1 MTNRKRAFWATTA
14 LFSGLLMAGAASAQ
28 STGSE
33 TTEATELGEVVVTG
47 ARGQRNIDGLAT
59 AETVSK
65 TRNTISQEFIATQT
79 PGQTILQTLNLTP
92 GLSFTNTDSYG
103 SSGGNIRL
111 RGFDGNRVS
120 LTFDGIPLNDTGN
133 YASYTNQQLDPELIE
148 RATVNTGSTD
158 VDSPTAAATGGTIN
172 YQTLRPTADFSGWG
186 QASFGDFDYRRYM
199 FLVNSGEFGP
209 WGTSAWFAVSKTDY
223 DKFKGRGDLQK
234 TQFNARIYQPLGDNG
249 DFLSLAGHW
258 NENRNN
264 NYLGP
269 NLGTATG
276 SILPQVETDPRGWDI
291 DFNDT
296 YLPYPAVGANAA
308 SFTGRPGVADVD
320 PAGNSNYW
328 GLRVNP
334 SNTGNIRGQSRFT
347 LADGLVLTVDPSF
360 QYTLA
365 NGGTQQVVLSET
377 DRTLRGTFTTGGFD
391 LNGDGD
397 TLDSVRVMTPS
408 NTNTHRYGVNASLIW
423 DLDDNHRLRA
433 AYAMDYG
440 RHRQTGLYGRVNFSN
455 PTDPRFVDWF
465 GGRNILENRIVNRD
479 GYELRSRDRLSIAE
493 LNQFSVEYRG
503 QFMDDALTINIGVRA
518 PFFSRDL
525 NQFCLTQ
532 NASSNVLCT
541 SETTTTSAIVNG
553 VATTLTNGNVAIAGR
568 TTGSGATLNSIQYIA
583 PYSRNV
589 KYDDIL
595 PNLGASYRWGDGH
608 SVYVSYAETL
618 SAPRTDSLYGV
629 TRFADG
635 SVGNPTVQ
643 PESAQNFDLGYRYSN
658 PTLVGTVSVF
668 ANNEENRIVSSFDDD
683 LGQFVDRNVGAVERI
698 GAEGSIGWSP
708 VEALSLYASATWLS
722 SEVQDDY
729 VNNTVG
735 GVPQIVATK
744 GKELVETPEW
754 MLAARA
760 SYQFTPYLEAG
771 IQAKYTGERWVTDV
785 NDFKVDAFTTVDANV
800 RLDLAQFGYEGTF
813 IQVNADNIFDE
824 QYYANLGTR
833 ASATPGTPGF
843 SQPFASV
850 GAPRTIS
857 ATLRVAF

>member
-1 MTNRKRAFWATTA
+1 MMNRKRAFWATTA
-14 LFSGLLMAGAASAQ
+14 LFSGLLVASTASAQ
-28 STGSE
+28 SSG
-33 TTEATELGEVVVTG
+33 TEAAELDEVVVTG
-47 ARGQRNIDGLAT
+47 ATGPRNVDGLAV
-59 AETVSK
+59 AETVAK
-65 TRNTISQEFIATQT
+65 TRNTITQEFIATQT

-133 YASYTNQQLDPELIE
+133 YATYTNQQLDPELIE
-148 RATVNTGSTD
+148 RASVNTGSTD
-158 VDSPTAAATGGTIN
+158 VDSPTAAATGGVIN
-172 YQTLRPTADFSGWG
+172 YVTRRPAADFGGWG
-186 QASFGDFDYRRYM
+186 QFSMGDFNYRRYM
-199 FLVNSGEFGP
+199 FLMDTGTFGP
-209 WGTSAWFAVSKTDY
+209 LGTSAWFSVSNTNY

-234 TQFNARIYQPLGDNG
+234 TQFNGRIYQPLGDNG
-249 DFLSLAGHW
+249 DFLSLSGNW

-276 SILPQVETDPRGWDI
+276 SILPQVETDPRGWDV
-291 DFNDT
+291 DFLTDYVAPTFRN
-296 YLPYPAVGANAA
+296 
-308 SFTGRPGVADVD
+308 GVADND
-320 PAGNSNYW
+320 TNSANYW

-334 SNTGNIRGQSRFT
+334 SNTGSIRGQSRFT
-347 LADGLVLTVDPSF
+347 LSDSLVLTVDPSF
-360 QYTLA
+360 QYVLA
-365 NGGTQQVVLSET
+365 NGGTQQAVLSET
-377 DRTLRGTFTTGGFD
+377 DRLIRGTSATGGVD

-397 TLDSVRVMTPS
+397 TLDRVRVMTPS
-408 NTNTHRYGVNASLIW
+408 NTNTHRYGLNTSLIW

-433 AYAMDYG
+433 AYALDFG
-440 RHRQTGLYGRVNFSN
+440 RHRQTGQYGRINFSN
-455 PTDPRFVDWF
+455 PSDPRFVDWF
-465 GGRNILENRIVNRD
+465 GGRNDEANRVVNLN

-493 LNQFSVEYRG
+493 LNQFSLEYRG
-503 QFMDDALTINIGVRA
+503 QFMDDALTLNIGIRA
-518 PFFSRDL
+518 PFFSREL

-532 NASSNVLCT
+532 NSSSNVLCT
-541 SETTTTSAIVNG
+541 TEATTTTAFVNG
-553 VATTLTNGNVAIAGR
+553 VSTTLTNGNVAIAGR

-583 PYSRNV
+583 PYSRTV
-589 KYDDIL
+589 EYEDIL
-595 PNLGASYRWGDGH
+595 PNVGATYRWGEGH
-608 SVYVSYAETL
+608 SIYANYAETL

-629 TRFADG
+629 RRFTDG
-635 SVGNPTVQ
+635 TIGNPTVQ
-643 PESAQNFDLGYRYSN
+643 PESAQNFDLGYRYTVPN
-658 PTLVGTVSVF
+658 LVGTVSVF

-708 VEALSLYASATWLS
+708 IEALSLYASATWLS

-735 GVPQIVATK
+735 GVPQIVLTK

-754 MLAARA
+754 MASARIN
-760 SYQFTPYLEAG
+760 YQFTEFLEAG
-771 IQAKYTGERWVTDV
+771 LQAKYTGERWVTDV
-785 NDFKVDAFTTVDANV
+785 NDMSADAFTTVDANI
-800 RLDLAQFGYEGTF
+800 RLDMAAFGYEGTF

-833 ASATPGTPGF
+833 ASSTPGTPGF

>member
-1 MTNRKRAFWATTA
+1 MTNRKRVFWATTA

-28 STGSE
+28 STGSD
-33 TTEATELGEVVVTG
+33 TTEATELSEVVSTG
-47 ARGQRNIDGLAT
+47 TRGPRNIDGLAT

-172 YQTLRPTADFSGWG
+172 YQTLRPTTEFGGWG

-249 DFLSLAGHW
+249 DFLSLSGHW

-276 SILPQVETDPRGWDI
+276 SILPQVETDPRGWDV
-291 DFNDT
+291 DFDT
-296 YLPYPAVGANAA
+296 TYIAPTFRN
-308 SFTGRPGVADVD
+308 GVADND
-320 PAGNSNYW
+320 ANGTNYW

-334 SNTGNIRGQSRFT
+334 SNTGSIRGQSRLT
-347 LADGLVLTVDPSF
+347 LSDSLVLTIDPSF

-365 NGGTQQVVLSET
+365 NGGTQQAVLSET
-377 DRTLRGTFTTGGFD
+377 DRLIRGTFATGGVD

-397 TLDSVRVMTPS
+397 TLDRVRVMTPS
-408 NTNTHRYGVNASLIW
+408 NTNTHRYGLNTSLIW
-423 DLDDNHRLRA
+423 DLDDNNRIRA
-433 AYAMDYG
+433 AYAFDYG

-455 PTDPRFVDWF
+455 PSDPRFVDWF
-465 GGRNILENRIVNRD
+465 GGRNVESTRVVNLN

-493 LNQFSVEYRG
+493 LNQFSLEYRG

-525 NQFCLTQ
+525 NQFCFTQ
-532 NASSNVLCT
+532 DRSSNVLCT
-541 SETTTTSAIVNG
+541 SEVPN
-553 VATTLTNGNVAIAGR
+553 ATLANGNVTFTGR
-568 TTGSGATLNSIQYIA
+568 GTQPAPIGGVVQPFVFTEYIA

-589 KYDDIL
+589 EYDDIL
-595 PNLGASYRWGDGH
+595 PNLGASYRWGEGH

-629 TRFADG
+629 RRFADG
-635 SVGNPTVQ
+635 SIGNPTVQ

-708 VEALSLYASATWLS
+708 IEALSLYASATWLS

-729 VNNTVG
+729 VNNTVS
-735 GVPQIVATK
+735 GVPQIVRTK

-754 MLAARA
+754 MLSARA
-760 SYQFTPYLEAG
+760 SYQFTDYLEAG

-785 NDFKVDAFTTVDANV
+785 NDMKVDAFTTVDANV
-800 RLDLAQFGYEGTF
+800 RFDLAQFGYEGTF

-833 ASATPGTPGF
+833 ASATPGAPGF

>member
-1 MTNRKRAFWATTA
+1 MTNRKRVFWATTA
-14 LFSGLLMAGAASAQ
+14 LCSGLLLAGAASAQ

-33 TTEATELGEVVVTG
+33 TTEATTLGEVVVTG
-47 ARGQRNIDGLAT
+47 ARGPRNIDGLAV
-59 AETVSK
+59 AETVAK
-65 TRNTISQEFIATQT
+65 TRNTITQEFIETQT

-92 GLSFTNTDSYG
+92 GLSFTNTDPYG

-148 RATVNTGSTD
+148 RASVNTGSTD

-172 YQTLRPTADFSGWG
+172 YVTLRPTADFGGWG
-186 QASFGDFDYRRYM
+186 QFSYGEFNYRRYM
-199 FLVNSGEFGP
+199 ALINTGEFGP
-209 WGTSAWFAVSKTDY
+209 YGTSAWFAVSKTDY

-234 TQFNARIYQPLGDNG
+234 TQFNARVYQPLGDNG
-249 DFLSLAGHW
+249 DFLSLSGHW

-269 NLGTATG
+269 NLGTADG
-276 SILPQVETDPRGWDI
+276 SILPQVETDPRGWDV
-291 DFNDT
+291 DFDT
-296 YLPYPAVGANAA
+296 TYVAPTV
-308 SFTGRPGVADVD
+308 RPGIADVD
-320 PAGNSNYW
+320 ANGTNYW

-347 LADGLVLTVDPSF
+347 LAEGLVLTVDPSF

-365 NGGTQQVVLSET
+365 NGGTQQAVLAEN
-377 DRTLRGTFTTGGFD
+377 DALLRGTNATGGVD

-397 TLDSVRVMTPS
+397 ILDRVRVMTPS
-408 NTNTHRYGVNASLIW
+408 NTNTHRYGLNASLIW
-423 DLDDNHRLRA
+423 DLNDDHRLRA
-433 AYAMDYG
+433 AYAMDFG
-440 RHRQTGLYGRVNFSN
+440 RHRQTGQYGRVNFSN

-465 GGRNILENRIVNRD
+465 GGRNDQNNRIVNLN

-503 QFMDDALTINIGVRA
+503 QFMDDALTLNIGVRA
-518 PFFSRDL
+518 PFFSREL
-525 NQFCLTQ
+525 NNFCYTQ
-532 NASSNVLCT
+532 NASSNVRCT
-541 SETTTTSAIVNG
+541 TETPITTFLPVGG
-553 VATTLTNGNVAIAGR
+553 VAAPIPFGDVRFGTSNQLF
-568 TTGSGATLNSIQYIA
+568 IA
-583 PYSRNV
+583 PYSRDV
-589 KYDDIL
+589 DYEDIL
-595 PNLGASYRWGDGH
+595 PNVGATYRWGEGH
-608 SVYVSYAETL
+608 SMYVNYAETL

-629 TRFADG
+629 RRFADG
-635 SVGNPTVQ
+635 SIGNPTVQ

-683 LGQFVDRNVGAVERI
+683 LGQFVDRNVGSVERI
-698 GAEGSIGWSP
+698 GAEGSLGWSP
-708 VEALSLYASATWLS
+708 IEALSMYASATWMQT
-722 SEVQDDY
+722 EVQDDY

-735 GVPQIVATK
+735 GVPQIVRTK

-754 MLAARA
+754 MFSARVN
-760 SYQFTPYLEAG
+760 YDFTEYLSAG

-785 NDFKVDAFTTVDANV
+785 NDMEVDAFTTVDANV
-800 RLDLAQFGYEGTF
+800 RIDLAPFGYEGTF
-813 IQVNADNIFDE
+813 IQINADNVFDE

-833 ASATPGTPGF
+833 ASSTPGTPGY

-850 GAPRTIS
+850 GAPRTVS

>member
-1 MTNRKRAFWATTA
+1 MTNRKRVFWATTA
-14 LFSGLLMAGAASAQ
+14 LFSGLMVASAASAQ

-33 TTEATELGEVVVTG
+33 TTEATALGEVVVTG
-47 ARGQRNIDGLAT
+47 ARGQRNIDGLAV
-59 AETVSK
+59 AETVAK
-65 TRNTISQEFIATQT
+65 TRNTITQEFIATQT

-103 SSGGNIRL
+103 TSGGNIRL

-133 YASYTNQQLDPELIE
+133 YATYTNQQLDPELIE
-148 RATVNTGSTD
+148 RASVNTGSTD
-158 VDSPTAAATGGTIN
+158 VDSPTAAATGGVIN
-172 YQTLRPTADFSGWG
+172 YVTRRPAADFGGWG
-186 QASFGDFDYRRYM
+186 QFSYGDFDYRRYM
-199 FLVNSGEFGP
+199 FLMDTGEFGP
-209 WGTSAWFAVSKTDY
+209 WGTSAWFSVSRTDY

-234 TQFNARIYQPLGDNG
+234 RQFNGRIYQPLGDNG
-249 DFLSLAGHW
+249 DFLSLSGNW

-276 SILPQVETDPRGWDI
+276 SILPQVETDPRGWDV
-291 DFNDT
+291 DFLTDYVAPTFRN
-296 YLPYPAVGANAA
+296 
-308 SFTGRPGVADVD
+308 GVADND
-320 PAGNSNYW
+320 TNSTNYW

-347 LADGLVLTVDPSF
+347 LSDSLVLTVDPSF
-360 QYTLA
+360 QYVLA
-365 NGGTQQVVLSET
+365 NGGTQQTVLSET
-377 DRTLRGTFTTGGFD
+377 DRLIRGTSATGGLD

-397 TLDSVRVMTPS
+397 TLDRVRVMTPS
-408 NTNTHRYGVNASLIW
+408 NTNTHRYGLNTSLIW
-423 DLDDNHRLRA
+423 DMDDNHRLRA
-433 AYAMDYG
+433 AYALDFG
-440 RHRQTGLYGRVNFSN
+440 RHRQTGQYGRVNFSN
-455 PTDPRFVDWF
+455 PSDPRFVDWF
-465 GGRNILENRIVNRD
+465 GGRNDEANRVVNLN

-493 LNQFSVEYRG
+493 LNQFSLEYRG
-503 QFMDDALTINIGVRA
+503 QFMDDALTVSLGVRA
-518 PFFSRDL
+518 PFFSREL
-525 NQFCLTQ
+525 NQFCFTQ
-532 NASSNVLCT
+532 NSSSNVRCT
-541 SETTTTSAIVNG
+541 TETPTV
-553 VATTLTNGNVAIAGR
+553 VAGTGGNVVFAGSS
-568 TTGSGATLNSIQYIA
+568 TQYIA
-583 PYSRNV
+583 PYSRTV
-589 KYDDIL
+589 EYDDIL
-595 PNLGASYRWGDGH
+595 PNVGASYRWGEGH
-608 SVYVSYAETL
+608 SVYANYAETL

-629 TRFADG
+629 RRFTDG
-635 SVGNPTVQ
+635 TIGNPTVQ
-643 PESAQNFDLGYRYSN
+643 PESARNFDLGYRYTA

-708 VEALSLYASATWLS
+708 IEALSLYASATWLQ

-735 GVPQIVATK
+735 GVPQIVRTK
-744 GKELVETPEW
+744 GKELVETPDL
-754 MLAARA
+754 MLAARMN
-760 SYQFTPYLEAG
+760 YQFTDYLEAG

-785 NDFKVDAFTTVDANV
+785 NDMKADAFTTVDANI

-833 ASATPGTPGF
+833 ASSTPGTPGF